1 MTDGSFNFDDSVSL
15 NNSLEKG
22 ARKSISPRN
31 GAIGGGLAPGGTAT
45 TAGMLNTGAQQPL
58 PPLAPGPAA
67 TIPASVA
74 APPARL
80 PVAAPGQASGQAVSN
95 PASAAQKLKD
105 Q

>member
-22 ARKSISPRN
+22 ARKSLSPRN

-67 TIPASVA
+67 TIPATVA
-74 APPARL
+74 APVRP